1 MKFLFITLFPEQI
14 EQAASHSILKRAA
27 AKGLIEVSC
36 INPRDFTYDNHR
48 TVDDTPFGGGAGMV
62 LKPEPMVAAIR
73 KAKEQLPN
81 ARVIAMCPGGRT
93 LKQNIVE
100 EYAHSG
106 QDFIFV
112 CGHYEGFD
120 ERIFHW
126 VDEKLSIGDYVLT
139 GGEMPALIVMD
150 AIARF
155 IPGVLGKLVSAED
168 DSFSTGLL
176 EYPQYT
182 RPVDFEGRVV
192 PDVLRSGNHALIN
205 SWRLKES
212 LKATYFIRPDLLS
225 AEQMQYIEGRLP
237 FKMKKSERR
246 FYEELRADIAAIK
259 AAAKAALEPQAEDA
273 AEGDEQRG

>member
-27 AKGLIEVSC
+27 ANGLIEVSC

-100 EYAHSG
+100 EYARSG

-246 FYEELRADIAAIK
+246 FYEELRADIAAAK

-273 AEGDEQRG
+273 PEGDEQRG

>member
-155 IPGVLGKLVSAED
+155 IPGVLGKLVSAEE

-182 RPVDFEGRVV
+182 RPVDFEGHVV

-273 AEGDEQRG
+273 PEGDEQRG

>member
-14 EQAASHSILKRAA
+14 EQAASHSILQRAVNS
-27 AKGLIEVSC
+27 GLIEVSC

-48 TVDDTPFGGGAGMV
+48 TVDDAPFGGGAGMV

-73 KAKEQLPN
+73 KAKEKLPC

-120 ERIFHW
+120 ERIFNW

-139 GGEMPALIVMD
+139 GGEMPAIIVMD

-155 IPGVLGKLVSAED
+155 IPGVLGKIESAEE

-182 RPVDFEGRVV
+182 RPVIFEGLEV
-192 PDVLRSGNHALIN
+192 PEILRSGNHALIKN
-205 SWRLKES
+205 WRFKQS
-212 LKATYFIRPDLLS
+212 LKATYFTRPDLLTT
-225 AEQMQYIEGRLP
+225 EQMQLLTGQLP
-237 FKMKKSERR
+237 KNMKKSERK
-246 FYEELRADIAAIK
+246 FYEELRQEI
-259 AAAKAALEPQAEDA
+259 LQETAER
-273 AEGDEQRG
+273 DEDNG

>member
-27 AKGLIEVSC
+27 ANGLIEVSC

-246 FYEELRADIAAIK
+246 FYEELRADIATAK
-259 AAAKAALEPQAEDA
+259 VAAKAALELQAEDA
-273 AEGDEQRG
+273 PEGDEQRG

>member
-14 EQAASHSILKRAA
+14 EQAASHSILQRAA
-27 AKGLIEVSC
+27 VKGLIEVSC

-150 AIARF
+150 AVARF
-155 IPGVLGKLVSAED
+155 IPGVLGKLVSAEE

-182 RPVDFEGRVV
+182 RPVDFEGHVV

-259 AAAKAALEPQAEDA
+259 AAEKAAAEPQAEDA

>member
-14 EQAASHSILKRAA
+14 EQAASHSILQRAA

-150 AIARF
+150 AVARF
-155 IPGVLGKLVSAED
+155 IPGVLGKLVSAEE

-182 RPVDFEGRVV
+182 RPVDFEGHVV

-246 FYEELRADIAAIK
+246 FYEELRTDIAAAK
-259 AAAKAALEPQAEDA
+259 TAAKAALEPQAEDA
-273 AEGDEQRG
+273 PEGDEQRG

>member
-27 AKGLIEVSC
+27 ANGLIEVSC

-246 FYEELRADIAAIK
+246 FYEELRADIAATKAAEK
-259 AAAKAALEPQAEDA
+259 AAAEPQAEDA
-273 AEGDEQRG
+273 AEGDEQGG

>member
-27 AKGLIEVSC
+27 ANGLIEVSC

-73 KAKEQLPN
+73 NAKEQLPN

-237 FKMKKSERR
+237 FKMKNSERR
-246 FYEELRADIAAIK
+246 FYEELRADIAAAK
-259 AAAKAALEPQAEDA
+259 VAAKAALELQAEDA
-273 AEGDEQRG
+273 PEGDEQRG